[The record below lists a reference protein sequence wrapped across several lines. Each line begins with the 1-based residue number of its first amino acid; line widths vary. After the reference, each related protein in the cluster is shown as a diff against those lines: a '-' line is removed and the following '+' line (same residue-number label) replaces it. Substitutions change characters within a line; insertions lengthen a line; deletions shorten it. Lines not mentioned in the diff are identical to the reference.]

1 MGGGIDLSKLSD
13 SQSIAFAE
21 AMKALKTPFVEQIGV
36 AAIKGG
42 FDVMGNVLS
51 ENQKQSNALEQL
63 DRQRKIQ
70 FSFSPEQKQ
79 MQRQLLGTFN
89 SQPLQ
94 QSSFNPQSS
103 DLTQRISDLRARLG
117 R

>member
-1 MGGGIDLSKLSD
+1 MGGGMDFSKLTD
-13 SQSIAFAE
+13 SQAKAFSE
-21 AMKALKTPFVEQIGV
+21 AMKSLKTPFVEQLGA